1 MYQKLVDGF
10 EARKAMR
17 KKSSESP
24 FANPDPST
32 SSRGLSSVSLDP
44 AVISPR
50 RRSSTIR
57 FSDVAVR
64 FSDVADLLLSEA
76 DELLDK
82 PDLTRLFGF
91 LTGGRSACLSD
102 DLKVGYLHNETD
114 KTRGQVIIIR
124 LIKSSMH
131 GPILCPQVAVE
142 LLYSSNTMAFFF
154 ASQTVVHLASI
165 PELKGPLGEA
175 GAVEGL
181 VAIVRRWVDANTSE
195 QRELIPVLE
204 WTMAALTSLMQ
215 VRMY

>member
-1 MYQKLVDGF
+1 
-10 EARKAMR
+10 
-17 KKSSESP
+17 
-24 FANPDPST
+24 
-32 SSRGLSSVSLDP
+32 
-44 AVISPR
+44 
-50 RRSSTIR
+50 
-57 FSDVAVR
+57 
-64 FSDVADLLLSEA
+64 
-76 DELLDK
+76 
-82 PDLTRLFGF
+82 
-91 LTGGRSACLSD
+91 
-102 DLKVGYLHNETD
+102 
-114 KTRGQVIIIR
+114 
-124 LIKSSMH
+124 MH